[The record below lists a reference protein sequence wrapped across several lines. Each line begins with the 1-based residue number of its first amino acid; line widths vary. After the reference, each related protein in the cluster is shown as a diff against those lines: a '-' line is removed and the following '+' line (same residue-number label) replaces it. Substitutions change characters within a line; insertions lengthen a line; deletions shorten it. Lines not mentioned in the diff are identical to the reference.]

1 MRIWID
7 ADACPSAI
15 KTFIFRTARRRTLA
29 VCVVAN
35 RPLYV
40 PPSPLFTFIRVA
52 AGPDEADRYIVQHVT
67 PNDLVITA
75 DIPLAAAV
83 VDQQAIAIDPRGDIY
98 TAENVNERL
107 AVRNLMQQL
116 RSDGL
121 VQGGPA
127 QLSATDR
134 QKFAAALDRTLTR
147 LLKAQ
152 PPPQP

>member
-7 ADACPSAI
+7 ADACPGDI
-15 KTFIFRTARRRTLA
+15 KTFIFRTARRRNLT
-29 VCVVAN
+29 VYVVAN
-35 RPLYV
+35 RHLYV
-40 PPSPLFTFIRVA
+40 PPSPSITFIRVA

-67 PNDLVITA
+67 PNDLVVTA

-83 VDQQAIAIDPRGDIY
+83 VDQQAVAIDPRGAIY
-98 TAENVNERL
+98 TAENVKERL
-107 AVRNLMQQL
+107 AMRNLMQQL

-121 VQGGPA
+121 LQGGPA

-147 LLKAQ
+147 LLKAT
-152 PPPQP
+152 

>member
-7 ADACPSAI
+7 ADACPGEI
-15 KTFIFRTARRRTLA
+15 KTFIFRTARRRNLA
-29 VCVVAN
+29 VYVVAN

-40 PPSPLFTFIRVA
+40 PPSPSIILIRVA
-52 AGPDEADRYIVQHVT
+52 TGVDQADRYIVQHVT

-83 VDQQAIAIDPRGDIY
+83 VDQQAVAIDPRGDVY
-98 TAENVNERL
+98 SEENVGERL
-107 AVRNLMQQL
+107 AMRNFMQQL

-121 VQGGPA
+121 LQGGPA
-127 QLSATDR
+127 QFRATDR

-147 LLKAQ
+147 LLKAT
-152 PPPQP
+152 